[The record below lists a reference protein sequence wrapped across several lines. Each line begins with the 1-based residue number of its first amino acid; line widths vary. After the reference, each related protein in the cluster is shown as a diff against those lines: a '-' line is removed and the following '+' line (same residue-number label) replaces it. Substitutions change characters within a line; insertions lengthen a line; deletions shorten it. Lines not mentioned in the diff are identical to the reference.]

1 MATQAE
7 VVAELKVLK
16 TQAVKIRTEVV
27 DAKTELNATIKRLE
41 DIIAAGNTGEATA
54 ELVAVKDELKAE
66 FQTLDDL
73 HLDTTPGGPEPAPA
87 PTA

>member
-7 VVAELKVLK
+7 VTAELRTLK
-16 TQAVKIRTEVV
+16 DQVSKIRSEVT
-27 DAKTELNATIKRLE
+27 DAKNELAATIKRLE

-66 FQTLDDL
+66 LQTLDDL
-73 HLDTTPGGPEPAPA
+73 HTDRPPTPA
-87 PTA
+87 

>member
-16 TQAVKIRTEVV
+16 TQAGKIRTEVV
-27 DAKTELNATIKRLE
+27 DAKTELTATIKRLE

-66 FQTLDDL
+66 LQTLDDL
-73 HLDTTPGGPEPAPA
+73 HLDTPTPPTEPPTPA
-87 PTA
+87 